1 MELYTE
7 KEVYRP
13 FWEKDSALLETELG
27 CSWHKCAF
35 CDFTKDDFYIFP
47 LEEIEKKAKM
57 LVPYAK
63 AKRRIFFAGRK
74 SICNGYGENIGNYW
88 ICRALYAMDS

>member
-47 LEEIEKKAKM
+47 LEEICKSKKT
-57 LVPYAK
+57 Y
-63 AKRRIFFAGRK
+63 FFAGRK

>member
-47 LEEIEKKAKM
+47 LEEIEKKA
-57 LVPYAK
+57 
-63 AKRRIFFAGRK
+63 
-74 SICNGYGENIGNYW
+74 
-88 ICRALYAMDS
+88 

>member
-47 LEEIEKKAKM
+47 LEEIEKKADNIIK
-57 LVPYAK
+57 K
-63 AKRRIFFAGRK
+63 GR
-74 SICNGYGENIGNYW
+74 
-88 ICRALYAMDS
+88 

>member
-47 LEEIEKKAKM
+47 LEEIEKSKNARTICKSKKT
-57 LVPYAK
+57 Y
-63 AKRRIFFAGRK
+63 FCWEK

>member
-47 LEEIEKKAKM
+47 LEELSLIH
-57 LVPYAK
+57 
-63 AKRRIFFAGRK
+63 I
-74 SICNGYGENIGNYW
+74 
-88 ICRALYAMDS
+88 